1 MHIDLPFTGI
11 SFHFKAWVMALS
23 DDTLTTKGRRRYL
36 HTLRNSVMYIIDI
49 LWTSEMP
56 EALRPTHGSQVGWGR
71 VNLVAIGPLRWS
83 RYSLPSTSPASDGP
97 CAQERRLAETRI
109 QMEATVCSRQR
120 ALAADFRRNMP
131 HSPKAKDHSRAKKCI
146 AADLGRLAT
155 DNDQ

>member
-1 MHIDLPFTGI
+1 
-11 SFHFKAWVMALS
+11 
-23 DDTLTTKGRRRYL
+23 
-36 HTLRNSVMYIIDI
+36 
-49 LWTSEMP
+49 MP
-56 EALRPTHGSQVGWGR
+56 EALRLTHDSQVGWGR

-83 RYSLPSTSPASDGP
+83 RYSLPSTSSASDGP
-97 CAQERRLAETRI
+97 CAQERRLAEIRI

-131 HSPKAKDHSRAKKCI
+131 HSSKAKDHSRAKKCI

>member
-1 MHIDLPFTGI
+1 
-11 SFHFKAWVMALS
+11 
-23 DDTLTTKGRRRYL
+23 
-36 HTLRNSVMYIIDI
+36 
-49 LWTSEMP
+49 MP

-71 VNLVAIGPLRWS
+71 VNLAAIGPLRWS

-109 QMEATVCSRQR
+109 QMKATVCSRQQ

-131 HSPKAKDHSRAKKCI
+131 HSPKAEDHSRAKKCI
-146 AADLGRLAT
+146 AAGLGRLTT